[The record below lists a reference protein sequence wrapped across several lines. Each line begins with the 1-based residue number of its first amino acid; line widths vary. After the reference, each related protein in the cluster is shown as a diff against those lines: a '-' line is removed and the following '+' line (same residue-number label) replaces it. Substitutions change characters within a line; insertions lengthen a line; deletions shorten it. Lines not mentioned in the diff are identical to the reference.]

1 MFWRKLPKTAPT
13 KIFILITSKIAFFL
27 GHFGIASLK
36 AWQNCHLLLFPDQ
49 HFPLRWVSFLCNSVC
64 LIFRHTPFLTNSLFV
79 QETVQ
84 NVWGILRTHWAH
96 SPVLPQ
102 HTNSSWGYGFSH
114 IFTSLDCTLNAHGR
128 KCKKKEIPNLPV
140 AKLQGWQMSN
150 PKCWSIWCSAWS
162 LHLHRLGASG
172 EFAFMWKA
180 GEKTSSLCGYGTK
193 PEYVHPGSSKS

>member
-1 MFWRKLPKTAPT
+1 MFWRKLSKTAPT

-36 AWQNCHLLLFPDQ
+36 AWQNCHLLFPDQ

-84 NVWGILRTHWAH
+84 NVWGILRTPWAH

-114 IFTSLDCTLNAHGR
+114 TFTSLDCTLNAHGR

-140 AKLQGWQMSN
+140 ASCRVD
-150 PKCWSIWCSAWS
+150 KCQIQNVGAYDALPEASTSTG
-162 LHLHRLGASG
+162 LERLGNLLSC
-172 EFAFMWKA
+172 ER
-180 GEKTSSLCGYGTK
+180 
-193 PEYVHPGSSKS
+193 